1 MGTHIDGGFLLK
13 NVRQAVTLQVLITQ
27 AIFAKR
33 RRIPM
38 IVFKNV
44 NKLYNKEFHAVENMN
59 LQIKEGELFAL
70 IGPSGS
76 GKSTT
81 MKMINRLIE
90 PTSGTVLINNKNIAE
105 ENPVT
110 LRRNIGYVIQH
121 IGLLPHMT
129 IGENIALVPH
139 LKKWDKEK
147 SDKRVD
153 ELLDMV
159 NLPTETYRNRYP
171 AELSGGQ
178 QQRIGVIRA
187 LAGDPPI
194 VLMDEPFSALD
205 PISREQLQD
214 DLLDLQTKFHKTSV
228 FVTHDIDEAIKLA
241 DRIGI
246 MQAGKLI
253 QFDTPEQILRHPV
266 NDFVRTFIGAD
277 RINQIEKY
285 PTIEEVMVHAIT
297 TFPTFGLAEGL
308 TKMRKYKVD
317 SLLIVDKDKT
327 FLGVASSRE
336 IQKNFSNEKIVL
348 SDIMKRDIHTIK
360 LTQELGDAINLISEH
375 NVEYLPVLNE
385 NNQLK
390 GLITRASLVDVMANQ
405 MQNNNNDA
413 ITGGNE

>member
-1 MGTHIDGGFLLK
+1 
-13 NVRQAVTLQVLITQ
+13 
-27 AIFAKR
+27 
-33 RRIPM
+33 M
-38 IVFKNV
+38 IIFKNV
-44 NKLYNKEFHAVENMN
+44 NKKYSKDFHAVENMN
-59 LQIKEGELFAL
+59 LHIKEGELFAL

-90 PTSGTVLINNKNIAE
+90 PTSGVVLINNKNIAD
-105 ENPVT
+105 ENPVA

-153 ELLDMV
+153 ELLEMV

-194 VLMDEPFSALD
+194 ILMDEPFSALD

-214 DLLDLQTKFHKTSV
+214 DLLDLQTKFHKTIV

-253 QFDTPEQILRHPV
+253 QFDTPEQILRHPA

-277 RINQIEKY
+277 RINQIEQY
-285 PTIEEVMVHAIT
+285 PTIEEVMVPAVTIS
-297 TFPTFGLAEGL
+297 PAFGLAEGL
-308 TKMRKYKVD
+308 TKIRKYKVT
-317 SLLIVDKDKT
+317 SLVVSDKDKT
-327 FLGVASSRE
+327 FLGVVTARE
-336 IQKNFSNEKIVL
+336 IQKNFSNENMVL
-348 SDIMKRDIHTIK
+348 SDIMKCDIHTIK
-360 LTQELGDAINLISEH
+360 LSQELGEAITLMSEY
-375 NVEYLPVLNE
+375 NAEYLPVLNE
-385 NNQLK
+385 KNQLK
-390 GLITRASLVDVMANQ
+390 GLITRASLVDVMADQ
-405 MQNNNNDA
+405 MKTNTNDA
-413 ITGGNE
+413 VAEGNE

>member
-1 MGTHIDGGFLLK
+1 
-13 NVRQAVTLQVLITQ
+13 
-27 AIFAKR
+27 
-33 RRIPM
+33 M
-38 IVFKNV
+38 IIFKNV
-44 NKLYNKEFHAVENMN
+44 NKLYNKDFHAVESMN
-59 LQIKEGELFAL
+59 LHINEGELFAL

-105 ENPVT
+105 ENPVA

-147 SDKRVD
+147 TDKRVD
-153 ELLDMV
+153 ELLEMV

-214 DLLDLQTKFHKTSV
+214 DLLDLQTKFHKTIV

-297 TFPTFGLAEGL
+297 TFPNFGLAEGL

-317 SLLIVDKDKT
+317 SLLIIDKDKT
-327 FLGVASSRE
+327 FLGVANARE

-360 LTQELGDAINLISEH
+360 LSQELGDAINLISEH

-405 MQNNNNDA
+405 MRTNNNDA

>member
-1 MGTHIDGGFLLK
+1 
-13 NVRQAVTLQVLITQ
+13 
-27 AIFAKR
+27 
-33 RRIPM
+33 M

-44 NKLYNKEFHAVENMN
+44 NKVYSKDFHAVENMN
-59 LQIKEGELFAL
+59 LHIEEGELFAL

-90 PTSGTVLINNKNIAE
+90 PTSGTVLINNKNIAK
-105 ENPVT
+105 ENPVA

-129 IGENIALVPH
+129 IGDNIALVPR

-147 SDKRVD
+147 SDKRVN

-159 NLPTETYRNRYP
+159 NLPAETYRNRYP

-214 DLLDLQTKFHKTSV
+214 DLLDLQTKFHKTIV

-297 TFPTFGLAEGL
+297 TFPSFGLAEGL

-327 FLGVASSRE
+327 FLGVANARE

-348 SDIMKRDIHTIK
+348 ADIMKRDIHTIK
-360 LTQELGDAINLISEH
+360 LSQELGDAINLISEH

-385 NNQLK
+385 NNKLK

-405 MQNNNNDA
+405 MRTNNNDA
-413 ITGGNE
+413 VIGGNE

>member
-1 MGTHIDGGFLLK
+1 
-13 NVRQAVTLQVLITQ
+13 
-27 AIFAKR
+27 
-33 RRIPM
+33 M
-38 IVFKNV
+38 IIFKNV
-44 NKLYNKEFHAVENMN
+44 NKKYSTDFHAVKDMN
-59 LQIKEGELFAL
+59 LHINEGELFAL

-90 PTSGTVLINNKNIAE
+90 PTSGTVLINNKDISE
-105 ENPVT
+105 ENPVA

-129 IGENIALVPH
+129 IGENIALVPR

-153 ELLDMV
+153 ELLEMV
-159 NLPTETYRNRYP
+159 NLPTDTYRNRYP

-194 VLMDEPFSALD
+194 ILMDEPFSALD

-214 DLLDLQTKFHKTSV
+214 DLLDLQTKFHKTIV

-253 QFDTPEQILRHPV
+253 QFDTPEKILRHPA

-277 RINQIEKY
+277 RINQIEQY
-285 PTIEEVMVHAIT
+285 PTIEEVMVPAVTIS
-297 TFPTFGLAEGL
+297 PAFGLAEGL
-308 TKMRKYKVD
+308 TKMRKYKVT
-317 SLLIVDKDKT
+317 SLVVSDKDKT
-327 FLGVASSRE
+327 FLGVVNARE
-336 IQKNFSNEKIVL
+336 IQKNFSNENMVL

-360 LTQELGDAINLISEH
+360 LSQELGDAITLMSEH
-375 NVEYLPVLNE
+375 NAEYLPVLNE
-385 NNQLK
+385 KNQLK
-390 GLITRASLVDVMANQ
+390 GLITRASLVDVMADQ
-405 MQNNNNDA
+405 MKTNTNDA
-413 ITGGNE
+413 VAEGNE